1 MKFTRIASL
10 IAIAVVLSV
19 GLFAGSADAVLDSIR
34 VVSPDSG
41 KVRGIDS
48 LITVEVHL
56 NAALVDS
63 GNVSAFVWLAKKS
76 DATGKTEIGDNT
88 NSAVEDTIGFAQGDT
103 SVVVGGPGA
112 SFTTGG
118 TFVAM
123 RATVDKTDMAAA
135 VALTRGSAARRA
147 ILGDADSVSI
157 ANGPTVAFGSS
168 FIVTFFYKVPPT
180 INGTDQT
187 TAPRQTVEQG
197 VTAFGT
203 SFDKLAR
210 GSSTSPN
217 GFSPP
222 QAAKRG
228 WATAIDGDRPTQVIS
243 VTTVTPRGGVSVTGF
258 DDVDPITALAQ
269 VSATALGVGDT
280 VKIDYNLGSAAVD
293 IAHGGLTLSAK
304 LAGKVISLGQ
314 LNSVVDSIFVII
326 AEDQYPNLSAASQY
340 GDIAF
345 FLADPAGNL
354 GDTNKDATTPLGITS
369 AAAFVLDATRPK
381 IDSAAGDTLLPSG
394 PDTLSDGT
402 LHPAVAGKSPAY
414 PRDENVITYKLAEA
428 LSNLAITFDSAT
440 DANDRTY
447 NIKSQ
452 GNGVATP
459 YSLTDVALLANNT
472 RTVDLTYTAASEPN
486 KNVIINAVNAG
497 ASVAAFT
504 TGASPLKTGLYTLKL
519 KGTDVAGNV
528 GVEKAIENVY
538 VDVDDFKFIDPFPTM
553 ASFGPKTAARLD
565 TIEETTAVVTFQLSE
580 PVDSLMVTYK
590 GLTGPDANNTR
601 TRKGTGV
608 ELTNTTKIW
617 EFPVDSLKDL
627 TKYELTIIARDLAGN
642 YTLAGP
648 DTFMY
653 DTSFVVPLIHNF
665 VITASQKGLA
675 SPLLAGAEVTLTI
688 KANAK
693 IDSSR
698 NAVTFKGDAVLTA
711 AGGSGVTF
719 KGDGV
724 TDQGDGVALLSGKNW
739 PAGVRTVTMKNTAS
753 VDTIKITVL
762 DEGSKGGPYKGN
774 LDSAIVYNPEAY
786 TKIIVKA
793 DAAVQGTAFPV
804 DVILADKF
812 NNVRVLDNRYVSIS
826 ANKLGVEVPVGDLYI
841 KKGMGSFMA
850 KSNWVGE
857 GLVFTVKDLL
867 SANTGTVVH
876 GMSAAIAVTASNG
889 GPVVP
894 PGDVLDAPNTL
905 VAEDYMGADGLGD
918 QGGFVMLTFDLSEDH
933 ASVDA
938 YRIYRT
944 MKVTQGL
951 NAAGDAI
958 VPLAAAEDA
967 WVAWAKIDAI
977 PGETVGR
984 AVVATLDNVATF
996 WGVAAERGNETTAD
1010 DPIAPADETA
1020 ATKIAFA
1027 SAEAVSTPY
1036 ELMASTMVESK
1047 KAALPTDRI
1056 ATLTPEAF
1064 AYIAQGIAPQM
1075 KSVDGL
1081 VSLSPIVSTEEP
1093 VRAIDNIAPEAI
1105 SYLRV
1110 MDTPN
1115 DAGSSVTVTW
1125 TRSESDRLLPRL
1137 AANAV
1142 GNGAVADQVAG
1153 VKGYQI
1159 LRKAGD
1165 GEYTL
1170 VGKALGGETSF
1181 ADVTALNGVRYSYQV
1196 RPYDEDNVTEA
1207 AIERTAMAIRNNAV
1221 DKDGQPILG
1230 LFGMD
1235 NKVGF
1240 DDFFIFADYF
1250 GMTAADEAFEPAFDL
1265 APSVGLPTVG
1275 FDDFFVFSDYF
1286 GRSIEAAGKVIPMM
1300 AGLNTDAR
1308 LYLDASAELPQVG
1321 DEVVIDVSLADFAE
1335 LQGYGLSVNYDAE
1348 MLEFV
1353 KAVTVNDLLGEGELA
1368 TPQVVSQTDGEVAIA
1383 AYGEAVSEGDLG
1395 LSLVFRTKTEIED
1408 TFVEVTESEVRDGN
1422 FSVNQV
1428 ALPAPIQ
1435 IQTRPEQ
1442 FALANNYPNPFNP
1455 ATTIKYAL
1463 PEAASVR
1470 LEVFNVVGQVVR
1482 TLVADH
1488 QNAGRYVVQWD
1499 ASDDSGHSL
1508 SSGIYFYRLQAGG
1521 EFLEVKKMLLLK

>member
-19 GLFAGSADAVLDSIR
+19 GLFAGSADAILDSVR

-41 KVRGIDS
+41 IVRGIDS
-48 LITVEVHL
+48 TIVVEVFMKT
-56 NAALVDS
+56 AGADS
-63 GNVSAFVWLAKKS
+63 ANISAYAWLGLKAT
-76 DATGKTEIGDNT
+76 ATGNAVIAEIAPGSDNGAIETDIQAAVGAANVLTPAGD
-88 NSAVEDTIGFAQGDT
+88 
-103 SVVVGGPGA
+103 
-112 SFTTGG
+112 
-118 TFVAM
+118 FVAM
-123 RATVDKTDMAAA
+123 KATVSKTAMAAE
-135 VALTRGSAARRA
+135 VAKARGNAGRLTA
-147 ILGDADSVSI
+147 IGDADSVVVG
-157 ANGPTVAFGSS
+157 AGPAPPDGVGKSWK
-168 FIVTFFYKVPPT
+168 VTFFYKLSPLVGEVT
-180 INGTDQT
+180 
-187 TAPRQTVEQG
+187 G
-197 VTAFGT
+197 VTAFAAAY
-203 SFDKLAR
+203 DLKNV
-210 GSSTSPN
+210 GSTEAPN
-217 GFSPP
+217 GYHPV

-228 WATAIDGDRPTQVIS
+228 WAIKLDGDRPTEVITIPAGGI
-243 VTTVTPRGGVSVTGF
+243 VTRGGNEVKGFTDLNGTATGTILKGT
-258 DDVDPITALAQ
+258 V
-269 VSATALGVGDT
+269 LGVGDT
-280 VKIDYNLGSAAVD
+280 VKIDYDLGTAASQ
-293 IAHGGLTLSAK
+293 ILFGGLKLSAK
-304 LAGKVISLGQ
+304 LSGKVISLGKLTQ
-314 LNSVVDSIFVII
+314 QVDSAFVVI
-326 AEDQYPNLSAASQY
+326 AEDLYPDITAASTQ
-340 GDIAF
+340 GEVAL
-345 FLADPAGNL
+345 FLADKAGNL
-354 GDTNKDATTPLGITS
+354 GDTDKDIAVPRGITT
-369 AAAFVLDATRPK
+369 AAAFVIDATRPK
-381 IDSAAGDTLLPSG
+381 IDAAAGDTLLPG
-394 PDTLSDGT
+394 KADTLSDGT
-402 LHPAVAGKSPAY
+402 RHTGY
-414 PRDENVITYKLAEA
+414 PDDENVITYKLAEA

-447 NIKSQ
+447 NIK
-452 GNGVATP
+452 ATADGQTP
-459 YSLTDVALLANNT
+459 VEDGKAGTEFDLANAVLSAGGSN
-472 RTVDLTYTAASEPN
+472 RTIDLTHTAATEKS
-486 KNVIINAVNAG
+486 KNVVINAVNG
-497 ASVAAFT
+497 ATVAAFT
-504 TGASPLKTGLYTLKL
+504 TGASPLKTGMYTLKL
-519 KGTDVAGNV
+519 KGTDVAGNA
-528 GVEKAIENVY
+528 GVEKKVEGIY
-538 VDVDDFKFIDPFPTM
+538 VDVDDFKFTDQFPTM
-553 ASFGPKTAARLD
+553 ASFGAKTAARLD
-565 TIEETTAVVTFQLSE
+565 TIEETTSIVTFQLSE
-580 PVDSLMVTYK
+580 PVDSLLITYR
-590 GLTGPDANNTR
+590 GITGPDATKSR
-601 TRKGTGV
+601 TRKGTGA
-608 ELTNTTKIW
+608 ELTNTAKLWT
-617 EFPVDSLKDL
+617 FPVDSLRDQ
-627 TKYELTIIARDLAGN
+627 TVYALTIIARDLAGN
-642 YTLAGP
+642 YTLSGP

-653 DTSFVVPLIHNF
+653 DTSFVVPLVQNF
-665 VITASQKGLA
+665 IITASQKGLA

-693 IDSSR
+693 VDSSR
-698 NAVTFKGDAVLTA
+698 NAVTYGGDVVLTA
-711 AGGSGVTF
+711 AGGTGITL
-719 KGDGV
+719 KGEGV
-724 TDQGDGVALLSGKNW
+724 TDQGAGKALL
-739 PAGVRTVTMKNTAS
+739 AGDKWAAGERTVTLKDTTS
-753 VDTIKITVL
+753 VDTLSISVL
-762 DEGSKGGPYKGN
+762 DASSSGGPYSGT
-774 LDSAIVYNPEAY
+774 LDSLIVFNPEAY
-786 TKIIVKA
+786 SKIIVKA
-793 DAAVQGTAFPV
+793 AAPAVQGAAFPV
-804 DVILADKF
+804 DVILSDKF
-812 NNVRVLDNRYVSIS
+812 NNTRVLDNRYVSIS

-850 KSNWVGE
+850 KSNWAGE

-867 SANTGTVVH
+867 SANTGTVIH
-876 GMSAAIAVTASNG
+876 GMSAAIAVTASDG

-905 VAEDYMGADGLGD
+905 VAEDYMGADGKGD
-918 QGGFVMLTFDLSEDH
+918 QGGFVMLTFDLSDDH

-944 MKVTQGL
+944 VKVTQGL

-958 VPLAAAEDA
+958 VPLAAEEDA
-967 WVAWAKIDAI
+967 WVAWAKVDAI
-977 PGETVGR
+977 PGEAVGR
-984 AVVATLDNVATF
+984 VVVATLDNVATF

-1010 DPIAPADETA
+1010 DEVAPADETA

-1027 SAEAVSTPY
+1027 SAEAVGTPY

-1047 KAALPTDRI
+1047 KAAQLPTGPAI

-1064 AYIAQGIAPQM
+1064 AYIEQGIAPRM
-1075 KSVDGL
+1075 KSVDAL

-1093 VRAIDNIAPEAI
+1093 VRAIDNIAPEAV

-1196 RPYDEDNVTEA
+1196 RPYDEDNVTETTL
-1207 AIERTAMAIRNNAV
+1207 ERTAMAIRNNAV
-1221 DKDGQPILG
+1221 DKDGQPIYG

-1240 DDFFIFADYF
+1240 DDFFIFADNF

-1265 APSVGLPTVG
+1265 APSVGLPTVN
-1275 FDDFFVFSDYF
+1275 FEDFFVFADNF
-1286 GRSIEAAGKVIPMM
+1286 GRNIEAAGKVIPMM

-1335 LQGYGLSVNYDAE
+1335 LQGYGFSVNFDAE
-1348 MLEFV
+1348 LLEFV

-1368 TPQVVSQTDGEVAIA
+1368 APQIVSQTDGEVAIA

-1408 TFVEVTESEVRDGN
+1408 TFVEVTESQVRDGN

-1499 ASDDSGHSL
+1499 ASDDSGYSL

>member
-19 GLFAGSADAVLDSIR
+19 GLFAGSADAILDSVR
-34 VVSPDSG
+34 VVTPDSG
-41 KVRGIDS
+41 VVRGIDS
-48 LITVEVHL
+48 TIVVEVYMKT
-56 NAALVDS
+56 AGADS
-63 GNVSAFVWLAKKS
+63 ANISAFVWLGTKAT
-76 DATGKTEIGDNT
+76 ATGNVLGQAVIADGVDNGV
-88 NSAVEDTIGFAQGDT
+88 VETQVQAALGAANTITG
-103 SVVVGGPGA
+103 
-112 SFTTGG
+112 TTDN
-118 TFVAM
+118 FIAM
-123 RATVDKTDMAAA
+123 KSTVDKSTLALELAKARTDAGRL
-135 VALTRGSAARRA
+135 VA
-147 ILGDADSVSI
+147 IGDADSVTVGD
-157 ANGPTVAFGSS
+157 GPAPPGGVGKTWK
-168 FIVTFFYKVPPT
+168 VTFFYKLSPT
-180 INGTDQT
+180 VGVVD
-187 TAPRQTVEQG
+187 G
-197 VTAFGT
+197 VTAFAAAY
-203 SFDKLAR
+203 DLKNV
-210 GSSTSPN
+210 GSTEAPA
-217 GFSPP
+217 GYHPV
-222 QAAKRG
+222 QAVKRG
-228 WATAIDGDRPTQVIS
+228 WATKLSGDRPTQVITLS
-243 VTTVTPRGGVSVTGF
+243 AVTARGGLKVSGF
-258 DDVDPITALAQ
+258 TDISPS
-269 VSATALGVGDT
+269 SAGGQTIGTVLGVGDT
-280 VKIDYNLGSAAVD
+280 VKIDYDLGTAASQ
-293 IAHGGLTLSAK
+293 ILFGGLKLSAK

-314 LNSVVDSIFVII
+314 LTQQVDSAFVII
-326 AEDQYPNLSAASQY
+326 AEDQYANISAASTQ
-340 GDIAF
+340 GEIAL
-345 FLADPAGNL
+345 FLADQAGNL
-354 GDTNKDATTPLGITS
+354 GDTNKDIAVPRGITT
-369 AAAFVLDATRPK
+369 AARFVLDATRPK
-381 IDSAAGDTLLPSG
+381 IDSAAGDTLLPAAN
-394 PDTLSDGT
+394 DTLSDGT
-402 LHPAVAGKSPAY
+402 RHSGY
-414 PRDENVITYKLAEA
+414 PNDENVITYKLAEA
-428 LSNLAITFDSAT
+428 LSSLALTFDSAT
-440 DANDRTY
+440 AANDRTY
-447 NIKSQ
+447 NLKSSKDGKSNTTAYLLGDNAFAAA
-452 GNGVATP
+452 GN
-459 YSLTDVALLANNT
+459 N
-472 RTVDLTYTAASEPN
+472 RTVDLTYTAASEPS
-486 KNVIINAVNAG
+486 KNVKID
-497 ASVAAFT
+497 VANGTTLSTFT
-504 TGASPLKTGLYTLKL
+504 TGASPLKTGVYTLKL
-519 KGTDVAGNV
+519 KGTDVAGNA
-528 GVEKAIENVY
+528 GVEKSVANVY
-538 VDVDDFKFIDPFPTM
+538 VDVDDFKFTDQFPTM
-553 ASFGPKTAARLD
+553 ASFGAKTAARLD
-565 TIEETTAVVTFQLSE
+565 TIEETTSIITFQLSE
-580 PVDSLMVTYK
+580 PVDSLLITYR
-590 GLTGPDANNTR
+590 GITGPDATKSR
-601 TRKGTGV
+601 TRKGTGA
-608 ELTNTTKIW
+608 ELTNTAKLWT
-617 EFPVDSLKDL
+617 FPVDSLRDQ
-627 TKYELTIIARDLAGN
+627 TVYELNIIARDLAGN
-642 YTLAGP
+642 FTLSGP

-653 DTSFVVPLIHNF
+653 DTSFVVPLIQNF
-665 VITASQKGLA
+665 IITASQKGLA

-693 IDSSR
+693 VDSSR
-698 NAVTFKGDAVLTA
+698 SAVTYGGDVVLTA
-711 AGGSGVTF
+711 ASGSGITF
-719 KGDGV
+719 KGEGV
-724 TDQGDGVALLSGKNW
+724 TDQGGGKALLSGDKW
-739 PAGVRTVTMKNTAS
+739 AAGERTVTLKDTTS
-753 VDTIKITVL
+753 VDTLAISVV
-762 DEGSKGGPYKGN
+762 DASSSGGPYSGT
-774 LDSAIVYNPEAY
+774 LDSRIVFNPEAY

-793 DAAVQGTAFPV
+793 DGPAVQGTAFPV
-804 DVILADKF
+804 DVILSDKF
-812 NNVRVLDNRYVSIS
+812 NNTRVLDNRYVSIS

-850 KSNWVGE
+850 KSNWAGD

-867 SANTGTVVH
+867 SANTGAVIH
-876 GMSAAIAVTASNG
+876 GMSAAITVTPSDG
-889 GPVVP
+889 TVVIP

-905 VAEDYMGADGLGD
+905 VAQDYMGADGMGD

-933 ASVDA
+933 ETVDA

-944 MKVTQGL
+944 IKVDMGL
-951 NAAGDAI
+951 NAAGDDI

-967 WVAWAKIDAI
+967 WVAWAKADAI
-977 PGETVGR
+977 PGEGIGR
-984 AVVATLDNVATF
+984 VVVATLDNVATF
-996 WGVAAERGNETTAD
+996 WGIAAERGNETTAD
-1010 DPIAPADETA
+1010 DEVAPADEAA

-1027 SAEAVSTPY
+1027 TAENVGTPY

-1047 KAALPTDRI
+1047 KAAQLPTGPAI
-1056 ATLTPEAF
+1056 ATLTPEAL
-1064 AYIAQGIAPQM
+1064 AYIEQGIAPQM
-1075 KSVDGL
+1075 KSVNGL

-1196 RPYDEDNVTEA
+1196 RPYDEDNVTET
-1207 AIERTAMAIRNNAV
+1207 AIERTAMAIRNNAA
-1221 DKDGQPILG
+1221 DKDGQPIYG

-1240 DDFFIFADYF
+1240 DDFFIFADNF

-1265 APSVGLPTVG
+1265 APSVGLPTIN
-1275 FDDFFVFSDYF
+1275 FEDFFVFADNF
-1286 GRSIEAAGKVIPMM
+1286 GRNIEAAGKVIPMM

-1321 DEVVIDVSLADFAE
+1321 DDVVIDVSLADFAE
-1335 LQGYGLSVNYDAE
+1335 LQGYGFSVNYDAE
-1348 MLEFV
+1348 LLEFV
-1353 KAVTVNDLLGEGELA
+1353 KAVSVNDLLGEGDLA
-1368 TPQVVSQTDGEVAIA
+1368 APQIVSQTDGEVAIA

-1488 QNAGRYVVQWD
+1488 QNAGRYVVQWN